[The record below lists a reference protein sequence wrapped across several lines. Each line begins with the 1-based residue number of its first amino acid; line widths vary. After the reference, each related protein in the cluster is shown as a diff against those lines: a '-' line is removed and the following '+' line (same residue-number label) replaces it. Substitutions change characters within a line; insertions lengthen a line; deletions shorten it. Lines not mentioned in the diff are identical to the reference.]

1 MTGLVRLAFAAFFF
15 FYFAYIGLM
24 SPYASLYFA
33 SRDFGAIEIA
43 ALMSMFQIT
52 RILGPFAW
60 GWLADMRRDRLGI
73 MRVTSLLACIIFSG
87 IFYFDSYIALLIW
100 MFLLNTVISSL
111 MPLGEAATVHALYK
125 NNDFDRRYGRLRLWG
140 SIGFITMVLGAGA
153 WFENFGIQSFPWF
166 GVIALL
172 IMTVLTTTLRE
183 PPIDAVQQAHVK
195 FTHVLKN
202 RHVQWFLSA
211 NFWMIFGHAAL
222 YVFYSLYLDRLGY
235 TKGEIGLFWM
245 LGVLAEVIFFY
256 FQSYFFARFTTKN
269 ILIAAYLIAGL
280 RFALMAYLPEL
291 WVLIL
296 AQIMHAAT
304 FGAHHSA
311 SIKMLQTWFKG
322 PLQARGQALYT
333 TVSYGI
339 GGTVG
344 GLFAGWVWEYLA
356 PHHVFGLAALSSLLG
371 YWCMTRVRVEH
382 P

>member
-1 MTGLVRLAFAAFFF
+1 
-15 FYFAYIGLM
+15 
-24 SPYASLYFA
+24 
-33 SRDFGAIEIA
+33 
-43 ALMSMFQIT
+43 
-52 RILGPFAW
+52 
-60 GWLADMRRDRLGI
+60 
-73 MRVTSLLACIIFSG
+73 
-87 IFYFDSYIALLIW
+87 
-100 MFLLNTVISSL
+100 
-111 MPLGEAATVHALYK
+111 
-125 NNDFDRRYGRLRLWG
+125 
-140 SIGFITMVLGAGA
+140 
-153 WFENFGIQSFPWF
+153 
-166 GVIALL
+166 
-172 IMTVLTTTLRE
+172 
-183 PPIDAVQQAHVK
+183 
-195 FTHVLKN
+195 
-202 RHVQWFLSA
+202 
-211 NFWMIFGHAAL
+211 MIFGHAAL